1 VPVTMRSSASQRTYS
16 PKKTDL
22 VHQWHVLD
30 AEGQTLGRLATQA
43 ASLLRGKHN
52 PRYVPHLDC
61 GDYVV
66 IVNAEK
72 IVVSGRKASQKTYY
86 RHSGYPGGLKEETL
100 ERLMHRKP
108 ERVVELAIKGMLP
121 HTALGRA
128 MYKKLRVYKGP
139 RHPHQGQLAAPAG
152 SQAAP
157 KVAAPAAPA
166 GAPTGS
172 VAPVTAPA
180 APAAAGARPVAPAA
194 APSPAP
200 APEVVQG
207 DVPGA
212 GAGPSGVELPAPP
225 QATESA
231 SAPESAAP
239 TTAPTANPAPA
250 ESEAAAAPEAGTTE
264 ESK

>member
-1 VPVTMRSSASQRTYS
+1 MVPVTMRSSASQRTYS
-16 PKKTDL
+16 PKKAEL

-52 PRYVPHLDC
+52 PRYVPHMDC

-72 IVVSGRKASQKTYY
+72 IHVSGRKAGQKMYY

-100 ERLMHRKP
+100 ERLMRRRP
-108 ERVVELAIKGMLP
+108 ERVIELAIQGMLP

-139 RHPHQGQLAAPAG
+139 SHPHLGQLAAPAAA
-152 SQAAP
+152 QATP
-157 KVAAPAAPA
+157 KAAAPASTPTATPAARAAQPSAAAAPEPA
-166 GAPTGS
+166 VS
-172 VAPVTAPA
+172 A
-180 APAAAGARPVAPAA
+180 APAP
-194 APSPAP
+194 
-200 APEVVQG
+200 VQG

-212 GAGPSGVELPAPP
+212 GAGPSGTELPATAP
-225 QATESA
+225 ATA
-231 SAPESAAP
+231 AAP
-239 TTAPTANPAPA
+239 TTAL
-250 ESEAAAAPEAGTTE
+250 ESAAPPANAAPTGSESPAAPDAGATE